1 MNIPKK
7 NIRRWLDLGAE
18 RKKGGGRKRLDE
30 VISNIVDY
38 SKWNPSYLIGVSRRA
53 YHNIDQSLG
62 CR

>member
-30 VISNIVDY
+30 VINRQLLCIV
-38 SKWNPSYLIGVSRRA
+38 NGI
-53 YHNIDQSLG
+53 
-62 CR
+62 